1 MGKATTTMM
10 ARAMEARRVATTVA
24 RKVATTIMKAMT
36 MMMARAMEA
45 RKADT
50 TVAVVTMARAKDTV
64 ARKVEAHP
72 TMDEGLHYHQ
82 VQMTNNSTGEFGSDI
97 HSGE

>member
-1 MGKATTTMM
+1 MATTT
-10 ARAMEARRVATTVA
+10 
-24 RKVATTIMKAMT
+24 MKAMT

-64 ARKVEAHP
+64 ARKVDT
-72 TMDEGLHYHQ
+72 TMDEGLHCHQ
-82 VQMTNNSTGEFGSDI
+82 VRMTNNSTGEFGSDI